1 MTKPKTLLEVF
12 TGQVSDSTVGEY
24 MRRLR
29 RRKGWTLLELAR
41 ETGLSY
47 SHLSRLENDKNL
59 PNPETVVKLA
69 GALDGDLDQMLA
81 LAKCLPQEVLDLLAP
96 RRTVI
101 ELGRLPDANL
111 SPNKRLHHMVLYR
124 AKAAA
129 KMDAIALVMA
139 QGKPHHP
146 YEKAHITITW
156 IAKDKRKRDI
166 DNLFAAM
173 KAYLDGLVHV
183 GLLRDDDAMR
193 VFYSLRYERGTRDNT
208 IIEVEELG

>member
-1 MTKPKTLLEVF
+1 M
-12 TGQVSDSTVGEY
+12 SDSTVGEY

-69 GALDGDLDQMLA
+69 GALDGDMDQMLA

-101 ELGRLPDANL
+101 ELGHLPDPDL
-111 SPNKRLHHMVLYR
+111 SPNKRLHYMSLYK
-124 AKAAA
+124 AKVVA
-129 KMDAIALVMA
+129 KQEATALVMA
-139 QGKPHHP
+139 QGKPDKP
-146 YEKAHITITW
+146 YEKAHISITW
-156 IAKDKRKRDI
+156 IAKDKRKRDV
-166 DNLFAAM
+166 DNLLSSL
-173 KAYLDGLVHV
+173 KSTLDGLVAV
-183 GLLRDDDAMR
+183 GLLLDDDAMR
-193 VFYSLRYERGTRDNT
+193 VSYTLRYKHGDKANT
-208 IIEVEELG
+208 IIEVEEI

>member
-12 TGQVSDSTVGEY
+12 TGEVSDSTVGEY

-69 GALDGDLDQMLA
+69 GALDGDMDQMLA

-96 RRTVI
+96 GRTVI
-101 ELGRLPDANL
+101 ELGHLPDPDL
-111 SPNKRLHHMVLYR
+111 SPNKRLHYMELYK
-124 AKAAA
+124 AKDAAKQEAAA
-129 KMDAIALVMA
+129 LVLS
-139 QGKPHHP
+139 QGKPARP

-156 IAKDKRKRDI
+156 VAKDKRRRDV
-166 DNLFAAM
+166 DNLFASM
-173 KAYLDGLVHV
+173 KASIDGLVAV
-183 GLLRDDDAMR
+183 GLLADDDAMH
-193 VFYSLRYERGTRDNT
+193 VGYTLRYERGTRDNT
-208 IIEVEELG
+208 IIEVEEI

>member
-1 MTKPKTLLEVF
+1 
-12 TGQVSDSTVGEY
+12 VSDSTVGEY

-47 SHLSRLENDKNL
+47 SHLSRLENNKNL

-69 GALDGDLDQMLA
+69 GVLGGDLDQMLA
-81 LAKCLPQEVLDLLAP
+81 LAKCLPQEVLALLAP

-111 SPNKRLHHMVLYR
+111 SPNKRLHHMALYQ
-124 AKAAA
+124 AKEAAKQEAAA
-129 KMDAIALVMA
+129 LVLA
-139 QGKPHHP
+139 QGKPAHP

-156 IAKDKRKRDI
+156 IAEDKRRRDT

-173 KAYLDGLVHV
+173 KPSIDGLVHV

-193 VFYSLRYERGTRDNT
+193 VSYTLQYQQGEKANT
-208 IIEVEELG
+208 IIEVEEIG